1 MSNKNLGTLT
11 LDLIAKVGGFQKGLD
26 KAERGT
32 EKWKRQVKKNVA
44 AVGKSFAAVTAA
56 SAGALAVMTSRV
68 IEQSAEIENLS
79 AVANTS
85 TLEFQRMSYA
95 AQRYGVEQDKVADIL
110 KDTSDKVGDFLQ
122 TGAGP
127 MADFFENIAPQVGVT
142 AEEFRHL
149 SGRDALGLYV
159 SSLEK
164 ANLSQSEMTF
174 YMEAIAS
181 DATLLLPLLRNNGKE
196 LGRLGDE
203 AEDVGAVLSDLDLQ
217 QLGEVREDLD
227 KLKGALDGFEKEV
240 VKGALPAI
248 KDFTEL
254 IADPKTRDAFASLT
268 TAIIKVGSAAASAVV
283 ELVEFTQEV
292 GKSVARMTH
301 GEPEVMK
308 LERSLKQL
316 STTIDSGVIGDGK
329 LLTGIRLAT
338 GEYIHQGT
346 SVDDLREKLAE
357 LQKQRDDFFGTS
369 TPTKTNA
376 KTQSEIT
383 IEGPL
388 LGDDF
393 HQALAEAEKELKLQ
407 AAIGDP
413 WETFSDVLGDIE
425 GELEK
430 EAEQRERMLRA
441 QQAFN
446 SLVSDLQTDEERN
459 LDLLRERLDILE
471 AVKDITDE
479 QRQQTLGRIADAA
492 TEDSPALGGL
502 DSGSDIE
509 SARTELEDWY
519 STQLDMLE
527 QFRSERADLNATWDE
542 EELAIRQQYE
552 EKLTEITQANEDLR
566 RQQQL
571 EGYNLLMSVASEYYS
586 GMEGEEAAYMRAALA
601 IGSTLLDEKKRN
613 ALTSIIAN
621 TNDAAMG
628 AYNAMASIPYVGP
641 VLGAAAAGTVY
652 VTGGL
657 AAAKLT
663 GMAHDGLDAVPETG
677 TWLLEK
683 GERVTTSETSAK
695 LDRTLAMIQ
704 ADMHGGGRGGSSGG
718 AAPFTQNI
726 SVSGKLDNRTT
737 KQLAREST
745 RQQRIN
751 RRRLGS

>member
-1 MSNKNLGTLT
+1 MSNKNLGTLSV
-11 LDLIAKVGGFQKGLD
+11 DLIAKTGGFEKGLG
-26 KAERGT
+26 KAEQST
-32 EKWKRQVKKNVA
+32 EKWQKTVKSSVSAVNKAFAAGTVA
-44 AVGKSFAAVTAA
+44 A
-56 SAGALAVMTSRV
+56 AGALAVMTSRV

-142 AEEFRHL
+142 AEEFRNL

-316 STTIDSGVIGDGK
+316 SATIDSGVIGDGK

-346 SVDDLREKLAE
+346 SVDDLREKLAA
-357 LQKQRDDFFGTS
+357 LQKQRDDFYGFS
-369 TPTKTNA
+369 TPAKTKTQ
-376 KTQSEIT
+376 TEVT
-383 IEGPL
+383 IEGEQ
-388 LGDDF
+388 LGEDSLN
-393 HQALAEAEKELKLQ
+393 ALTEAGNELLKLQ

-527 QFRSERADLNATWDE
+527 QFRSERVDLNATWDE

-601 IGSTLLDEKKRN
+601 IGQTLLDEKKRN

-641 VLGAAAAGTVY
+641 VLGAAAAGAVY

>member
-1 MSNKNLGTLT
+1 MSNKNLGTLSV
-11 LDLIAKVGGFQKGLD
+11 DLIAKTGGFEKGLG
-26 KAERGT
+26 KAEKST
-32 EKWKRQVKKNVA
+32 EKWQKTVKSSVSAVNKAFAAGTVA
-44 AVGKSFAAVTAA
+44 A
-56 SAGALAVMTSRV
+56 AGALAVMTSRV

-85 TLEFQRMSYA
+85 AEEFQRMSYA

-142 AEEFRHL
+142 AEEFRNL

-217 QLGEVREDLD
+217 QLGEVRKNLD
-227 KLKGALDGFEKEV
+227 KLKGAFDGFEKEV
-240 VKGALPAI
+240 VTGSLPAI
-248 KDFTEL
+248 KDLTEL
-254 IADPKTRDAFASLT
+254 LQDPATIQAATALTSGLIQGFTVVAKVVTDAVHTVQDLAEEFAAITVGIHADDIVRLERDAQRIRDVLDSNDLGQRLRFFGP
-268 TAIIKVGSAAASAVV
+268 KGVV
-283 ELVEFTQEV
+283 EYWNDEE
-292 GKSVARMTH
+292 
-301 GEPEVMK
+301 
-308 LERSLKQL
+308 LK
-316 STTIDSGVIGDGK
+316 
-329 LLTGIRLAT
+329 
-338 GEYIHQGT
+338 
-346 SVDDLREKLAE
+346 AE
-357 LQKQRDDFFGTS
+357 LARLESAIDAYS
-369 TPTKTNA
+369 KTNA
-376 KTQSEIT
+376 KTQSEIV

-393 HQALAEAEKELKLQ
+393 QQAIAEVEADLKEL

-413 WETFSDVLGDIE
+413 WETFSGVLGDIE

-479 QRQQTLGRIADAA
+479 QRQQTLGRITDAA

-502 DSGSDIE
+502 DNGSDIE

-641 VLGAAAAGTVY
+641 VLGAAAAGAVY

>member
-32 EKWKRQVKKNVA
+32 EKWKQQVKKNVA

-142 AEEFRHL
+142 AEEFRNL

-217 QLGEVREDLD
+217 QLGEVRKNLD
-227 KLKGALDGFEKEV
+227 KLKGAFDGFEKEV
-240 VKGALPAI
+240 VTGSLPAI
-248 KDFTEL
+248 KDLTEL
-254 IADPKTRDAFASLT
+254 LQDPATIQAATALTSGLIQGFTVVAKVVTDAVHTVQDLAEEFAAITVGIHADDIVRLERDAQRIRDVLD
-268 TAIIKVGSAAASAVV
+268 SADLGQRLRFFGPKGVV
-283 ELVEFTQEV
+283 EYWNDEE
-292 GKSVARMTH
+292 
-301 GEPEVMK
+301 
-308 LERSLKQL
+308 LK
-316 STTIDSGVIGDGK
+316 
-329 LLTGIRLAT
+329 
-338 GEYIHQGT
+338 
-346 SVDDLREKLAE
+346 AE
-357 LQKQRDDFFGTS
+357 LARLESAIDAYS
-369 TPTKTNA
+369 KTNA
-376 KTQSEIT
+376 KTQSEIV

-393 HQALAEAEKELKLQ
+393 QQAIAEVEADLKEL

-413 WETFSDVLGDIE
+413 WETFSGVLGDIE

-479 QRQQTLGRIADAA
+479 QRQQTLGRITDAA

-502 DSGSDIE
+502 DNGSDIE

-641 VLGAAAAGTVY
+641 VLGAAAAGAVY

>member
-11 LDLIAKVGGFQKGLD
+11 LDLIAKVGGFEKGLD
-26 KAERGT
+26 KAGKKSDQWR
-32 EKWKRQVKKNVA
+32 RQVKKNAEKVA
-44 AVGKSFAAVTAA
+44 KSFAAISVA

-142 AEEFRHL
+142 AEEFRNL

-217 QLGEVREDLD
+217 QLGEIREDID
-227 KLKGALDGFEKEV
+227 KFKGAMDGLEKEM
-240 VKGALPAI
+240 VKGAIPAL
-248 KDFTEL
+248 KEFTEL
-254 IADPKTRDAFASLT
+254 ASDPNTTEAVRDL
-268 TAIIKVGSAAASAVV
+268 SAAVSSLAVGG
-283 ELVEFTQEV
+283 LNLTVEFSNF
-292 GKSVARMTH
+292 G
-301 GEPEVMK
+301 
-308 LERSLKQL
+308 KQL
-316 STTIDSGVIGDGK
+316 AANAA
-329 LLTGIRLAT
+329 LLTGNLTEADKLQQELKDIDRGLKGGFST
-338 GEYIHQGT
+338 PIKFIGSTDQELLQ
-346 SVDDLREKLAE
+346 LREEIQAKLDALHGTKPTQIKAE
-357 LQKQRDDFFGTS
+357 VV
-369 TPTKTNA
+369 
-376 KTQSEIT
+376 
-383 IEGPL
+383 IEGEL

-393 HQALAEAEKELKLQ
+393 HSALAEVESELKLQ

-542 EELAIRQQYE
+542 EELAIRQHYE

-641 VLGAAAAGTVY
+641 VLGAAAAGAVY

>member
-1 MSNKNLGTLT
+1 MANKNLGTLT

-44 AVGKSFAAVTAA
+44 AVGKAFAAVTVA

-110 KDTSDKVGDFLQ
+110 TDTSDKVGDFLQ

-142 AEEFRHL
+142 AEEFRNL

-217 QLGEVREDLD
+217 QLGEVRENLD
-227 KLKGALDGFEKEV
+227 KLKGAFDGFEKEV

-248 KDFTEL
+248 KDLTEL
-254 IADPKTRDAFASLT
+254 LQDPATIQAATALTSGLIQGFTVVAKVVTDAVHTVQDLAEEFAAITVGIHADDIVRLERDAQRIRDVLDSNDLGQRLRFFGP
-268 TAIIKVGSAAASAVV
+268 KGVV
-283 ELVEFTQEV
+283 EYWNDEE
-292 GKSVARMTH
+292 
-301 GEPEVMK
+301 
-308 LERSLKQL
+308 LK
-316 STTIDSGVIGDGK
+316 
-329 LLTGIRLAT
+329 
-338 GEYIHQGT
+338 
-346 SVDDLREKLAE
+346 AE
-357 LQKQRDDFFGTS
+357 LARLESAIDAYS
-369 TPTKTNA
+369 KTNA
-376 KTQSEIT
+376 KTQSEIV

-393 HQALAEAEKELKLQ
+393 QQAIAEVEAELKEL

-413 WETFSDVLGDIE
+413 WETFSGVLGDIE

-459 LDLLRERLDILE
+459 LSLLRERLDILE

-492 TEDSPALGGL
+492 TEDSSALGGL

-571 EGYNLLMSVASEYYS
+571 EGYGLLMSVASEYYS

-613 ALTSIIAN
+613 ALQSIIAN
-621 TNDAAMG
+621 TQDAAMG

-641 VLGAAAAGTVY
+641 VLGAAAAGAVY

-704 ADMHGGGRGGSSGG
+704 ADMHSGGRGGSSGG

>member
-1 MSNKNLGTLT
+1 MANKNLGTLT
-11 LDLIAKVGGFQKGLD
+11 LDLIAKVGGFEKGLD
-26 KAERGT
+26 KAGKKSDQWR
-32 EKWKRQVKKNVA
+32 RQVKKNAEKVA
-44 AVGKSFAAVTAA
+44 KSFAAISVA
-56 SAGALAVMTSRV
+56 SAGALVVMTSRV

-85 TLEFQRMSYA
+85 ALEFQRMSYA

-142 AEEFRHL
+142 AEEFRDL

-164 ANLSQSEMTF
+164 ANLSQNEMTF

-217 QLGEVREDLD
+217 QLGEIREDID
-227 KLKGALDGFEKEV
+227 KFKGAMDGLEKEM
-240 VKGALPAI
+240 VKGAIPAL
-248 KDFTEL
+248 KEFTEL
-254 IADPKTRDAFASLT
+254 ASDPNTTEAVRDL
-268 TAIIKVGSAAASAVV
+268 SAAVSSLAVGG
-283 ELVEFTQEV
+283 LNLTVEFSNF
-292 GKSVARMTH
+292 G
-301 GEPEVMK
+301 
-308 LERSLKQL
+308 KQL
-316 STTIDSGVIGDGK
+316 AANAA
-329 LLTGIRLAT
+329 LLTGNLTEADKLQQELKDIDRGLKGGFST
-338 GEYIHQGT
+338 PIKFIGSTDQELLQ
-346 SVDDLREKLAE
+346 LREETQAKLDALYE
-357 LQKQRDDFFGTS
+357 VSPIKV
-369 TPTKTNA
+369 
-376 KTQSEIT
+376 KTQTEVT
-383 IEGPL
+383 IEGEQ
-388 LGDDF
+388 LGEDSLN
-393 HQALAEAEKELKLQ
+393 ALTEAGNELSKLQ

-459 LDLLRERLDILE
+459 LSLLRERLDILE

-601 IGSTLLDEKKRN
+601 IGQTLLDEKKRN

-641 VLGAAAAGTVY
+641 VLGAAAAGAVY